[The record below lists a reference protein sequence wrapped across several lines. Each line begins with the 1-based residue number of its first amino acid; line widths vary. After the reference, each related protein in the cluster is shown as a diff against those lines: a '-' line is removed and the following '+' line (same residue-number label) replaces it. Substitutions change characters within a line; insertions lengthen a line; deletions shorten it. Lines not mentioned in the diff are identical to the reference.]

1 MIASPAASPAAPPMT
16 DFSAL
21 IAKAINPSM
30 TRDEREGVYAVVREA
45 VLRLQERDGLDPAD
59 PRAAFRRHIVEETI
73 RDIESDV
80 ARFESL
86 RKLDEAFAAQSKE
99 HKAQFSGR

>member
-1 MIASPAASPAAPPMT
+1 MS

-21 IAKAINPSM
+21 IAKAIDPAMS
-30 TRDEREGVYAVVREA
+30 RQEREGVYKLVREA

-59 PRAAFRRHIVEETI
+59 HRAAFRRHLVEETI

-86 RKLDEAFAAQSKE
+86 RKLDEAFAAQAKE
-99 HKAQFSGR
+99 HKAQSSGRR